1 MHNGCLFVL
10 IVHKQS
16 LNVNSPLPSV
26 PLLLSPAFLPVL
38 NCNEVLMI
46 LNRTPPPC
54 FAPCT
59 PLNVSVNYCGP
70 CVRHKNY
77 NNNNNVN
84 ITPLGDH
91 WNTAKG
97 CFEPLSSCFT
107 EIHHREWAAQSDTW
121 ENQADSSFF
130 LWMLISKFLTILNN
144 EVSLFKSNLCE
155 SKAQAS
161 DCFKYSI
168 SEHFASVWCHWQVE
182 GLQGL
187 LRHTALVVSTEDPST
202 CCTNFVCKGQPFRR
216 NLAPVKG
223 EGSWNGLFRRRLVEW
238 LQWDPV
244 QD

>member
-26 PLLLSPAFLPVL
+26 PLLLSPAFLTVL

-77 NNNNNVN
+77 NNNNNNVN

-144 EVSLFKSNLCE
+144 EVYLKVISVSLKLR
-155 SKAQAS
+155 
-161 DCFKYSI
+161 
-168 SEHFASVWCHWQVE
+168 
-182 GLQGL
+182 LQ
-187 LRHTALVVSTEDPST
+187 TALNTQFQNVLPLCDVTDKWKVFKVFLDTQLWSWAQKTYPLAVQT
-202 CCTNFVCKGQPFRR
+202 LFVRDSHS
-216 NLAPVKG
+216 
-223 EGSWNGLFRRRLVEW
+223 EEIW
-238 LQWDPV
+238 LQWRVKGAETVCFGED
-244 QD
+244 

>member
-1 MHNGCLFVL
+1 MTTGILLRGALSPSALV
-10 IVHKQS
+10 S
-16 LNVNSPLPSV
+16 LRFITESE
-26 PLLLSPAFLPVL
+26 LLSL
-38 NCNEVLMI
+38 
-46 LNRTPPPC
+46 TPGKIRLIAH
-54 FAPCT
+54 FF
-59 PLNVSVNYCGP
+59 CG
-70 CVRHKNY
+70 CSY
-77 NNNNNVN
+77 
-84 ITPLGDH
+84 
-91 WNTAKG
+91 
-97 CFEPLSSCFT
+97 
-107 EIHHREWAAQSDTW
+107 QSFW
-121 ENQADSSFF
+121 PF
-130 LWMLISKFLTILNN
+130 LNN

-168 SEHFASVWCHWQVE
+168 SERFASVWCHWQVE

>member
-1 MHNGCLFVL
+1 MTTGILLRGALSPSALV
-10 IVHKQS
+10 S
-16 LNVNSPLPSV
+16 LRFITKSE
-26 PLLLSPAFLPVL
+26 LLSL
-38 NCNEVLMI
+38 
-46 LNRTPPPC
+46 TPGKIRLI
-54 FAPCT
+54 A
-59 PLNVSVNYCGP
+59 
-70 CVRHKNY
+70 H
-77 NNNNNVN
+77 
-84 ITPLGDH
+84 
-91 WNTAKG
+91 
-97 CFEPLSSCFT
+97 
-107 EIHHREWAAQSDTW
+107 
-121 ENQADSSFF
+121 FF

-155 SKAQAS
+155 SEAQAS

-168 SEHFASVWCHWQVE
+168 SERFASVWCHWQVE

-216 NLAPVKG
+216 NLAPMKG

>member
-168 SEHFASVWCHWQVE
+168 SERFASVWCHWQVE

-223 EGSWNGLFRRRLVEW
+223 AETVCFGE
-238 LQWDPV
+238 D
-244 QD
+244 